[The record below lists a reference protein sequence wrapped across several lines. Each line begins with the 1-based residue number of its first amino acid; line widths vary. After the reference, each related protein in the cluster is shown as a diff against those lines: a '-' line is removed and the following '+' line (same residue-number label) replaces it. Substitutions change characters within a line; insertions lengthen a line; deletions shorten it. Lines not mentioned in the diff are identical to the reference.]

1 MRLFDTTTGESV
13 IDFIETIAPEHGGD
27 DLIFVDE
34 GADVVLGGSGMD
46 VVHAGVGDFSDVV
59 LGDNGE
65 VDFDTTTV
73 PGTALVK
80 TIASEPTDFD
90 GVDEIIV
97 GDGEDFVIAGGE
109 GDRVNY
115 TLDADGEPVQIA
127 DGDDA
132 ADYVIGDYGQA
143 LFDTTTGESVIDF
156 IETIAPE
163 HGGDDL
169 IFVDEGP
176 DVVLGGSGMD
186 VVHAGVGDFSD
197 VVLGDNGEVDFDTL
211 TVPGTALVET
221 VTSTATGLGGVDEI
235 VTGDGADYVIAG
247 VGADRVNYILDPT
260 TGEPV
265 QVGGDDAAD
274 YVVGDNGNA
283 EFDTT
288 TGESVID
295 FIETIAPEHGGDDL
309 IFVVEGADVVLG
321 GSGMDVVH
329 AGVGDFSDVVL
340 GDNGEVDFDTTTVP
354 GTALVKTIA
363 SEPTDFDGV
372 DEIIV
377 GDGEDFVIA
386 GGEGDRVNYTLDADG
401 EPVQIADGDDAADY
415 VIGDYGQ
422 ALFDTTTGESVI
434 DFIETIAPEHGGDDL
449 IFVDEGPDVVLG
461 GSGMDV
467 VHAGVGDF
475 SDVVLGDN
483 GEVDFDT
490 LTVPG
495 TALVETVTST
505 ATGLGG
511 VDEIVTGD
519 GADYVIAGVGDD
531 KVNVGVTAPDFGD
544 DVVIGDNGHVEFDTT
559 TGESVIDFIETIAPE
574 HGGDDLIFVGEG
586 ADVVLGGS
594 GMDVVHA
601 GVGDFSDVVLGD
613 NGEVDFD
620 TTTVPGTALV
630 KTIASEPTDFDG
642 VDEIIVGDGEDFVI
656 AGGEGDRVNYT
667 LDADGEPVQIADGD
681 DAADYVI
688 GDYGQA
694 LFDTTTGE
702 SVIDFIETIAP
713 EHGGDDLIFVDEGPD
728 VVLGGSGMDVVHAG
742 VGDFSDVVLGDNGE
756 VDFDTLTVP
765 GTALVETVTST
776 ATGLGGVDEIVT
788 GDGADYVIAGVGDD
802 KVNVGVTA
810 PDFGDDVVI
819 GDNGHVEFDTTTGES
834 VIDFI
839 ETIAPEH
846 GGDDLIFVDEGAD
859 VVLGGSGMDVVH
871 AGVGDFSDVVLGDN
885 GEVDFDTTTVPG
897 TALVKTIASEPT
909 DFDGVD
915 EIIVGDGE
923 DFVIA
928 GGEGDRV
935 NYTLDADGE
944 PVQIADGDDAADYVI
959 GDYGQALFDTTTGE
973 SVIDFIETIAPE
985 HGGDDLI
992 FVDEGPDVV
1001 LGGSGMDVVHAGV
1014 GDFSDVVLG
1023 DNGEVD
1029 FDTLTVPG
1037 TALVETVT
1045 STATG
1050 LGGVDE
1056 IVTGD
1061 GADYVIAGVGD
1072 DKVNVGVTAP
1082 DFGDDVV
1089 IGDNGHVEFDTT
1101 TGESVIDFIETIAP
1115 EHGGDDLIFVGEGAD
1130 VVLGGS
1136 GMDVVHA
1143 GVGDF
1148 SDVVLGDNGEVD
1160 FDTTTVPGTALV
1172 KTIASEP
1179 TGFDGVDEII
1189 VGDGEDFVI
1198 AGGEGDRVNYTLD
1211 ADGEPVQIADGDDA
1225 ADYVIGDYGQAL
1237 FDTTTGE
1244 SVIDFIETIA
1254 PEHGGD
1260 DLIFVDEGADVV
1272 LGGSGMDVVHAGVGD
1287 FSDVVLGDNGEVD
1300 FDTLTV
1306 PGTALVETVTSTAT
1320 GLGGVDEIVTGD
1332 GADYVIAGVGDDKV
1346 NVGVTAPDFGDDVV
1360 IGDNGHVEFD
1370 TTTGESV
1377 IDFIET
1383 IAPEHGG
1390 DDLIFVV
1397 EGADVVLGGSGMD
1410 VVHAGVGDFSDVVL
1424 G

>member
-1 MRLFDTTTGESV
+1 MITAKRLFDTTTGESV

-309 IFVVEGADVVLG
+309 IFVDEGADVVLG

-713 EHGGDDLIFVDEGPD
+713 EHGGDDLIFVDEGPMSFL
-728 VVLGGSGMDVVHAG
+728 VARVWMWFMLVL
-742 VGDFSDVVLGDNGE
+742 
-756 VDFDTLTVP
+756 
-765 GTALVETVTST
+765 
-776 ATGLGGVDEIVT
+776 
-788 GDGADYVIAGVGDD
+788 VISAMWCWV
-802 KVNVGVTA
+802 
-810 PDFGDDVVI
+810 
-819 GDNGHVEFDTTTGES
+819 
-834 VIDFI
+834 
-839 ETIAPEH
+839 
-846 GGDDLIFVDEGAD
+846 
-859 VVLGGSGMDVVH
+859 
-871 AGVGDFSDVVLGDN
+871 
-885 GEVDFDTTTVPG
+885 TTV
-897 TALVKTIASEPT
+897 
-909 DFDGVD
+909 
-915 EIIVGDGE
+915 
-923 DFVIA
+923 
-928 GGEGDRV
+928 R
-935 NYTLDADGE
+935 
-944 PVQIADGDDAADYVI
+944 
-959 GDYGQALFDTTTGE
+959 
-973 SVIDFIETIAPE
+973 
-985 HGGDDLI
+985 LI
-992 FVDEGPDVV
+992 SIP
-1001 LGGSGMDVVHAGV
+1001 
-1014 GDFSDVVLG
+1014 
-1023 DNGEVD
+1023 
-1029 FDTLTVPG
+1029 
-1037 TALVETVT
+1037 
-1045 STATG
+1045 
-1050 LGGVDE
+1050 
-1056 IVTGD
+1056 
-1061 GADYVIAGVGD
+1061 
-1072 DKVNVGVTAP
+1072 
-1082 DFGDDVV
+1082 
-1089 IGDNGHVEFDTT
+1089 
-1101 TGESVIDFIETIAP
+1101 
-1115 EHGGDDLIFVGEGAD
+1115 
-1130 VVLGGS
+1130 
-1136 GMDVVHA
+1136 
-1143 GVGDF
+1143 
-1148 SDVVLGDNGEVD
+1148 
-1160 FDTTTVPGTALV
+1160 
-1172 KTIASEP
+1172 
-1179 TGFDGVDEII
+1179 
-1189 VGDGEDFVI
+1189 
-1198 AGGEGDRVNYTLD
+1198 
-1211 ADGEPVQIADGDDA
+1211 
-1225 ADYVIGDYGQAL
+1225 
-1237 FDTTTGE
+1237 
-1244 SVIDFIETIA
+1244 
-1254 PEHGGD
+1254 
-1260 DLIFVDEGADVV
+1260 
-1272 LGGSGMDVVHAGVGD
+1272 
-1287 FSDVVLGDNGEVD
+1287 
-1300 FDTLTV
+1300 
-1306 PGTALVETVTSTAT
+1306 
-1320 GLGGVDEIVTGD
+1320 
-1332 GADYVIAGVGDDKV
+1332 
-1346 NVGVTAPDFGDDVV
+1346 
-1360 IGDNGHVEFD
+1360 
-1370 TTTGESV
+1370 
-1377 IDFIET
+1377 
-1383 IAPEHGG
+1383 
-1390 DDLIFVV
+1390 
-1397 EGADVVLGGSGMD
+1397 
-1410 VVHAGVGDFSDVVL
+1410 
-1424 G
+1424 

>member
-1 MRLFDTTTGESV
+1 M
-13 IDFIETIAPEHGGD
+13 
-27 DLIFVDE
+27 
-34 GADVVLGGSGMD
+34 
-46 VVHAGVGDFSDVV
+46 
-59 LGDNGE
+59 
-65 VDFDTTTV
+65 
-73 PGTALVK
+73 
-80 TIASEPTDFD
+80 
-90 GVDEIIV
+90 
-97 GDGEDFVIAGGE
+97 
-109 GDRVNY
+109 
-115 TLDADGEPVQIA
+115 
-127 DGDDA
+127 
-132 ADYVIGDYGQA
+132 
-143 LFDTTTGESVIDF
+143 
-156 IETIAPE
+156 
-163 HGGDDL
+163 
-169 IFVDEGP
+169 
-176 DVVLGGSGMD
+176 
-186 VVHAGVGDFSD
+186 
-197 VVLGDNGEVDFDTL
+197 
-211 TVPGTALVET
+211 
-221 VTSTATGLGGVDEI
+221 
-235 VTGDGADYVIAG
+235 
-247 VGADRVNYILDPT
+247 
-260 TGEPV
+260 
-265 QVGGDDAAD
+265 
-274 YVVGDNGNA
+274 
-283 EFDTT
+283 
-288 TGESVID
+288 
-295 FIETIAPEHGGDDL
+295 
-309 IFVVEGADVVLG
+309 
-321 GSGMDVVH
+321 
-329 AGVGDFSDVVL
+329 
-340 GDNGEVDFDTTTVP
+340 
-354 GTALVKTIA
+354 
-363 SEPTDFDGV
+363 
-372 DEIIV
+372 
-377 GDGEDFVIA
+377 
-386 GGEGDRVNYTLDADG
+386 
-401 EPVQIADGDDAADY
+401 
-415 VIGDYGQ
+415 
-422 ALFDTTTGESVI
+422 
-434 DFIETIAPEHGGDDL
+434 
-449 IFVDEGPDVVLG
+449 
-461 GSGMDV
+461 
-467 VHAGVGDF
+467 
-475 SDVVLGDN
+475 VLGDN

-620 TTTVPGTALV
+620 TLTVPGTALV
-630 KTIASEPTDFDG
+630 KTIASEPTGFDG

-756 VDFDTLTVP
+756 VDFDTTTVP

-788 GDGADYVIAGVGDD
+788 
-802 KVNVGVTA
+802 
-810 PDFGDDVVI
+810 
-819 GDNGHVEFDTTTGES
+819 
-834 VIDFI
+834 
-839 ETIAPEH
+839 
-846 GGDDLIFVDEGAD
+846 
-859 VVLGGSGMDVVH
+859 
-871 AGVGDFSDVVLGDN
+871 
-885 GEVDFDTTTVPG
+885 
-897 TALVKTIASEPT
+897 
-909 DFDGVD
+909 
-915 EIIVGDGE
+915 GDGE

-959 GDYGQALFDTTTGE
+959 GDYGQAL
-973 SVIDFIETIAPE
+973 
-985 HGGDDLI
+985 
-992 FVDEGPDVV
+992 
-1001 LGGSGMDVVHAGV
+1001 
-1014 GDFSDVVLG
+1014 
-1023 DNGEVD
+1023 
-1029 FDTLTVPG
+1029 
-1037 TALVETVT
+1037 
-1045 STATG
+1045 
-1050 LGGVDE
+1050 
-1056 IVTGD
+1056 
-1061 GADYVIAGVGD
+1061 
-1072 DKVNVGVTAP
+1072 
-1082 DFGDDVV
+1082 
-1089 IGDNGHVEFDTT
+1089 FDTT

-1260 DLIFVDEGADVV
+1260 DLIFVDEGTTSFLVARVWMWFMLV
-1272 LGGSGMDVVHAGVGD
+1272 LVISAMWCWV
-1287 FSDVVLGDNGEVD
+1287 
-1300 FDTLTV
+1300 TTV
-1306 PGTALVETVTSTAT
+1306 R
-1320 GLGGVDEIVTGD
+1320 
-1332 GADYVIAGVGDDKV
+1332 
-1346 NVGVTAPDFGDDVV
+1346 
-1360 IGDNGHVEFD
+1360 
-1370 TTTGESV
+1370 
-1377 IDFIET
+1377 
-1383 IAPEHGG
+1383 
-1390 DDLIFVV
+1390 LISIPRRCL
-1397 EGADVVLGGSGMD
+1397 ARRW
-1410 VVHAGVGDFSDVVL
+1410 
-1424 G
+1424 

>member
-1 MRLFDTTTGESV
+1 MTSTATGLGGVDEIVTGDGADYVIAGVGDDKVNVGVTAPDFGDDVVIGDNGHVEFDTTTGESVIDFIETIAPEHGGDDLIFVGEGADVVLGGSGMDVVHAGVGDFSDVVLGDNGEVDFDTLTVPGTALVKTIASEPTGFDGVDEIIVGDGEDFVIAGGEGDRVNYTLDADGEPVQIADGDDAADYVIGDYGQALFDTTTGESVIDFIETIAPEHGGDDLIFVGEGADVVLGGSGMDVVHAGVGDFSDVVLGDNGEVDFDTLTVPGTALVKTIASEPTDFDGVDEIIVGDGEDFVIAGGEGDRVNYTLDADGEPVQIADGDDAADYVIGDYGQALFDTTTGESV

-132 ADYVIGDYGQA
+132 ADYVVGDNGNVE
-143 LFDTTTGESVIDF
+143 FDTTTGESVIDF

-169 IFVDEGP
+169 IFVDEGA

-283 EFDTT
+283 
-288 TGESVID
+288 
-295 FIETIAPEHGGDDL
+295 
-309 IFVVEGADVVLG
+309 
-321 GSGMDVVH
+321 
-329 AGVGDFSDVVL
+329 
-340 GDNGEVDFDTTTVP
+340 
-354 GTALVKTIA
+354 
-363 SEPTDFDGV
+363 
-372 DEIIV
+372 
-377 GDGEDFVIA
+377 
-386 GGEGDRVNYTLDADG
+386 
-401 EPVQIADGDDAADY
+401 
-415 VIGDYGQ
+415 
-422 ALFDTTTGESVI
+422 
-434 DFIETIAPEHGGDDL
+434 
-449 IFVDEGPDVVLG
+449 
-461 GSGMDV
+461 
-467 VHAGVGDF
+467 
-475 SDVVLGDN
+475 
-483 GEVDFDT
+483 
-490 LTVPG
+490 
-495 TALVETVTST
+495 
-505 ATGLGG
+505 
-511 VDEIVTGD
+511 
-519 GADYVIAGVGDD
+519 
-531 KVNVGVTAPDFGD
+531 
-544 DVVIGDNGHVEFDTT
+544 
-559 TGESVIDFIETIAPE
+559 
-574 HGGDDLIFVGEG
+574 
-586 ADVVLGGS
+586 
-594 GMDVVHA
+594 
-601 GVGDFSDVVLGD
+601 
-613 NGEVDFD
+613 
-620 TTTVPGTALV
+620 
-630 KTIASEPTDFDG
+630 
-642 VDEIIVGDGEDFVI
+642 
-656 AGGEGDRVNYT
+656 
-667 LDADGEPVQIADGD
+667 
-681 DAADYVI
+681 
-688 GDYGQA
+688 
-694 LFDTTTGE
+694 
-702 SVIDFIETIAP
+702 
-713 EHGGDDLIFVDEGPD
+713 
-728 VVLGGSGMDVVHAG
+728 
-742 VGDFSDVVLGDNGE
+742 
-756 VDFDTLTVP
+756 
-765 GTALVETVTST
+765 
-776 ATGLGGVDEIVT
+776 
-788 GDGADYVIAGVGDD
+788 
-802 KVNVGVTA
+802 
-810 PDFGDDVVI
+810 
-819 GDNGHVEFDTTTGES
+819 EFDTTTGES

-985 HGGDDLI
+985 HGGDDFI
-992 FVDEGPDVV
+992 FVD
-1001 LGGSGMDVVHAGV
+1001 
-1014 GDFSDVVLG
+1014 
-1023 DNGEVD
+1023 
-1029 FDTLTVPG
+1029 
-1037 TALVETVT
+1037 
-1045 STATG
+1045 
-1050 LGGVDE
+1050 
-1056 IVTGD
+1056 
-1061 GADYVIAGVGD
+1061 
-1072 DKVNVGVTAP
+1072 
-1082 DFGDDVV
+1082 
-1089 IGDNGHVEFDTT
+1089 
-1101 TGESVIDFIETIAP
+1101 
-1115 EHGGDDLIFVGEGAD
+1115 EGAD

-1172 KTIASEP
+1172 
-1179 TGFDGVDEII
+1179 
-1189 VGDGEDFVI
+1189 
-1198 AGGEGDRVNYTLD
+1198 
-1211 ADGEPVQIADGDDA
+1211 
-1225 ADYVIGDYGQAL
+1225 
-1237 FDTTTGE
+1237 
-1244 SVIDFIETIA
+1244 
-1254 PEHGGD
+1254 
-1260 DLIFVDEGADVV
+1260 
-1272 LGGSGMDVVHAGVGD
+1272 
-1287 FSDVVLGDNGEVD
+1287 
-1300 FDTLTV
+1300 
-1306 PGTALVETVTSTAT
+1306 ETVTSTAT

-1332 GADYVIAGVGDDKV
+1332 GADYVIAGVGD
-1346 NVGVTAPDFGDDVV
+1346 
-1360 IGDNGHVEFD
+1360 
-1370 TTTGESV
+1370 
-1377 IDFIET
+1377 
-1383 IAPEHGG
+1383 
-1390 DDLIFVV
+1390 
-1397 EGADVVLGGSGMD
+1397 
-1410 VVHAGVGDFSDVVL
+1410 
-1424 G
+1424 